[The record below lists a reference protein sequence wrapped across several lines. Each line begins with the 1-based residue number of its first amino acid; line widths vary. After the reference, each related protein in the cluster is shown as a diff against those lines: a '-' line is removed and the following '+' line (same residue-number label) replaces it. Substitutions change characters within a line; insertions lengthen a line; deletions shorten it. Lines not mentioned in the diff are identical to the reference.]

1 MVVVVADTQ
10 EPQGGGTSVTKG
22 TVKVPGGGRIK
33 KTYALAGVA
42 VVGVA
47 VVIYYRN
54 KKAAVPTAAQLDAS
68 PTVDPTAPSDLSNFD
83 PTAGGA
89 GVIGYT
95 SGGNPIYGVGTGP
108 QVENGPPFSTNAAWS
123 QYAITVLVGNGMDA
137 GPLTDAL
144 GAYINGAPV
153 TAAQHALINDAIAVA
168 GFPPTSGPD
177 GKPPGI
183 NVTQPSTGGT
193 NPDGSGTGGSKTWKF
208 PAPTGLQAYS
218 ISHTG
223 YRIKWN
229 AVTGPTG
236 QHPASYTIRTY
247 DSAGHEV
254 DTFTANGTSTA
265 EYGRGGG
272 GLKPGVYHTNVWANG
287 GPLAPPHA
295 TVTVRISK

>member
-1 MVVVVADTQ
+1 MADT
-10 EPQGGGTSVTKG
+10 EAPTGGGPSITKG
-22 TVKVPGGGRIK
+22 TIKVPGGGRIK
-33 KTYALAGVA
+33 KGYAIAGVG

-54 KKAAVPTAAQLDAS
+54 RSAGTPTAAQLAAS

-89 GVIGYT
+89 GVIGYSST
-95 SGGNPIYGVGTGP
+95 GNPIYGVGTGP

-137 GPLTDAL
+137 APLTDAL
-144 GAYINGAPV
+144 GAYLAGAPV
-153 TAAQHALINDAIAVA
+153 TAAQQALINDATAVA
-168 GFPPTSGPD
+168 GLPPTAGTN

-193 NPDGSGTGGSKTWKF
+193 NPGGSGTGGSTSWKF
-208 PAPTGLQAYS
+208 PAPHGLQVYDV
-218 ISHTG
+218 SHTG
-223 YRIKWN
+223 YRLKWG
-229 AVTGPTG
+229 AVVGPSG
-236 QHPASYTIRTY
+236 QHPSGYTIRTY

-254 DTFTANGTSTA
+254 DTFSATGTSTA

-272 GLKPGVYHTNVWANG
+272 GLKPGTYHTNVWANG
-287 GPLAPPHA
+287 GRLAPPHA
-295 TVTVRISK
+295 TVSVRISK